1 MNARKLSL
9 WYKAIADAEDALA
22 AMPKDKA
29 EVEAGLG
36 PQADADQLY
45 RDAVVTARNTVLA
58 GSGEKAELLGTLS
71 TAPTADAKALTDAGL
86 EGKENDE
93 LLAKAAELRATALAI
108 VVPAVVKG

>member
-22 AMPKDKA
+22 AMPKDKS
-29 EVEAGLG
+29 EIDPGTPVDVD
-36 PQADADQLY
+36 QAY

-71 TAPTADAKALTDAGL
+71 TPPTADAKALTDAGL

>member
-29 EVEAGLG
+29 ELDTGTPVDLD
-36 PQADADQLY
+36 QAY

-58 GSGEKAELLGTLS
+58 GSAEKAELLGTLS
-71 TAPTADAKALTDAGL
+71 TLPTADTKALEAAGL
-86 EGKENDE
+86 AGAECAE
-93 LLAKAAELRATALAI
+93 LLAKAAALRAQALAI
-108 VVPAVVKG
+108 VVPVVVKG